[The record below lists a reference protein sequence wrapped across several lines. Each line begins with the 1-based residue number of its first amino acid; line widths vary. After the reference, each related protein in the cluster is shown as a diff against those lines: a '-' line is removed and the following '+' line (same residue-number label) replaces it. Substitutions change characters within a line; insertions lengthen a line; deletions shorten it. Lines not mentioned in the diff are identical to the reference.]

1 MDIAE
6 LLKATPQ
13 DLANRQ
19 ENELRLYV
27 VNKLKKFVELV
38 ANKHYKDAYKL
49 LESSP
54 SGDEAG
60 SDNMYI
66 DFSELKLD
74 TENGTDIG
82 TVLEK
87 LMALQKINDK

>member
-54 SGDEAG
+54 SGGFG